1 MFGRF
6 TEKAQHV
13 IYYAQEEA
21 RAMNYPA
28 VGTEHLLLGIL
39 REGQSVAAKALLGLG
54 VDLQKARDIVLK
66 TITPGTEP
74 VGNEIT
80 ITPRV
85 KRVLALAQ
93 DEAVRWGVNYIGTEH
108 ILLGILRDG
117 EGVASQVLEE
127 LNVDPDKVRKQV
139 VALLGGNTN
148 MDANVG
154 GQSGMSNKNRP
165 TLEEFGRNLNEM
177 VRQGKIDPVI
187 GRENEIERVI
197 QVLCRRTKNNPA
209 LLGEPGVGKTAIAEG
224 LAQRIVAGKVPE
236 LLKDKEVSTLDMGS
250 LVAGSK
256 YRGDFEERLKKIMDE
271 VKA

>member
-1 MFGRF
+1 MYGRF

-39 REGQSVAAKALLGLG
+39 REGESVAARALIGLG
-54 VDLQKARDIVLK
+54 VDLQKTREIVLK
-66 TITPGTEP
+66 MLSPGNTP
-74 VGNEIT
+74 VGNEIA

-85 KRVLALAQ
+85 KKVLALAQ

-108 ILLGILRDG
+108 LLLGILREG

-127 LNVDPDKVRKQV
+127 LEIDPDMVRKQV
-139 VALLGGNTN
+139 MALLGGPSS
-148 MDANVG
+148 MEANVG
-154 GQSGMSNKNRP
+154 GSGKGMSNKNRP
-165 TLEEFGRNLNEM
+165 TLDEFGRNLNEM

-187 GRENEIERVI
+187 GRDTEIERVI

-209 LLGEPGVGKTAIAEG
+209 LLGEQALGKQPLPKG
-224 LAQRIVAGKVPE
+224 WRSVL
-236 LLKDKEVSTLDMGS
+236 
-250 LVAGSK
+250 
-256 YRGDFEERLKKIMDE
+256 
-271 VKA
+271 